1 MLQILAFIVVIVVAV
16 AIIKAVGGALLRFF
30 GRILKFLGTVIWLIL
45 FGPSALFERII
56 FHVTRVL
63 HIQGPVYLLLGICAP
78 WYYLFAHLPYS
89 FKEMCIKEKEF
100 FRTKKAERF
109 RAIGMTASLFL
120 TAILLIVFT
129 EEEPIGKATIA
140 SFLDEYSFY
149 FMSSFL
155 YSVYKMVTWIRA
167 NRIPYKSYVAWKKWT
182 QEQAPHFVDTEVQEK
197 VESLVSNFSVPSSKG
212 RKTFTTYNMVYGRA
226 TAFLSYFGRNTETD
240 EPLFFSPYMSPSEE
254 ELREYGI
261 LISDRGIYIS
271 QYEKDDIEIPFG
283 GLWRVIPMRQ
293 ADSSSLESL
302 TMDYGLDDTVQLES
316 SKDYDLGQIQALLK
330 AVVAAGIPL
339 AFLKGQVA
347 TELEELLREP
357 EKRAATEAAQQ
368 QFDMQRNLSDIGK
381 AAEMGGIGAGLEASE
396 NIRTNEIKNYMDGA
410 RGGGY
415 AAEYGNNAIDRLL
428 GNEVENLAQQL
439 DPQTGRQIK
448 GGADRMVNG
457 VQIQTKYY
465 QTASESIGAAFEHKQ
480 AQYINPDGT
489 MMQIEVPKGQGKEA
503 IELMKKRIKTG
514 QVPGETNP
522 DNAKKYVREGYF
534 TYFQANNIAIA
545 GTIEGLIVDSAQGIV
560 CSIPGAGFSSIMSF
574 ACAVWNGH
582 DLKDAAK
589 NSAKTGLLTIGK
601 GALMYTATMQLSRD
615 KIVNFLRLEWN
626 KPKQGKPPI
635 LRSFGSFK
643 NPVRGVADKAA
654 SSISSSKVAKSAL
667 GKKIRLNEVTG
678 TKLISGTMTT
688 IVVFGPDVCRA
699 FQGKISGAQLTKN
712 ALVNAAGLAGSALGS
727 VVPVIGTV
735 AVGSTFSFVAK
746 KLLDKFIEDDAVK
759 MFRIVREEFLDL
771 VMLFSFSKEEFDGI
785 VSQTLAREDMPKI
798 LLNMYQSGEPEEYIR
813 VILNSAIQETLGRR
827 KKITNE
833 MYVQGMQDLLLEA
846 QGA

>member
-109 RAIGMTASLFL
+109 RAIGMAASLFL
-120 TAILLIVFT
+120 TAVLLIVFT

-140 SFLDEYSFY
+140 SFVDEYSFY
-149 FMSSFL
+149 LVSSFL
-155 YSVYKMVTWIRA
+155 YSVYKMITWIRA
-167 NRIPYKSYVAWKKWT
+167 NRIPYKNYVAWKKWT
-182 QEQAPHFVDTEVQEK
+182 KEKAPHFVDTEVQEK
-197 VESLVSNFSVPSSKG
+197 VESLVSNFSVPSGKG

-240 EPLFFSPYMSPSEE
+240 EPLLFSPYMSPSEE

-316 SKDYDLGQIQALLK
+316 SKDYDLGQILALLK
-330 AVVAAGIPL
+330 AVMAEGIPL
-339 AFLKGQVA
+339 AFLRGQVA

-381 AAEMGGIGAGLEASE
+381 AAEMGGIGAGLEGNKVTYNAVKR
-396 NIRTNEIKNYMDGA
+396 NFDGKQ
-410 RGGGY
+410 GHGT
-415 AAEYGNNAIDRLL
+415 AAEYANNAKDKLFFGSAAKHL
-428 GNEVENLAQQL
+428 GSDNK
-439 DPQTGRQIK
+439 K
-448 GGADRMVNG
+448 GGADRSLFG
-457 VQIQTKYY
+457 RQIQSKYGKTARKSVNDAFEGADGVYKYY
-465 QTASESIGAAFEHKQ
+465 EKLPNGDLKLDAKGRKIPQLLEVPRDQYKEAKDILQQKIDNGQVEGVRNAKDILKKGWPTYKAALNIAGSESLESITVDFMDGIGNA
-480 AQYINPDGT
+480 
-489 MMQIEVPKGQGKEA
+489 
-503 IELMKKRIKTG
+503 RTG
-514 QVPGETNP
+514 
-522 DNAKKYVREGYF
+522 ASIS
-534 TYFQANNIAIA
+534 A
-545 GTIEGLIVDSAQGIV
+545 LITFAT
-560 CSIPGAGFSSIMSF
+560 SI
-574 ACAVWNGH
+574 WNGENVEEAARQSSLVM
-582 DLKDAAK
+582 LKTTGK
-589 NSAKTGLLTIGK
+589 NAVIHTI
-601 GALMYTATMQLSRD
+601 TMQLSRG
-615 KIVNFLRLEWN
+615 KVVVNPRHGIKKSAEKYSEN
-626 KPKQGKPPI
+626 YIATGA
-635 LRSFGSFK
+635 R
-643 NPVRGVADKAA
+643 
-654 SSISSSKVAKSAL
+654 KVAKKINSSSLAKSNM
-667 GKKIRLNEVTG
+667 GKKLGLDKIDDK
-678 TKLISGTMTT
+678 KLISGTMTT

-833 MYVQGMQDLLLEA
+833 MYVQGMQELLLEA
-846 QGA
+846 EGA